1 MSIKPVMIEAAF
13 LAACRA
19 ELDAVKPGN
28 VHRFAPGHGMSA
40 TTFEAAALA
49 AAPFIAMAG
58 ASVGAR
64 ALGATEA
71 SWAATGMNTNLGIL
85 LLAAP
90 LAAAA
95 EIADDVSAMSGSS
108 LGALRRALEAVLAD
122 LGPQDARDVFTA
134 IARASPGGLGNRGT
148 HDVRSPP
155 SIGLIDAMRLAEAD
169 DLVARQYANRF
180 REIFDIGVAAV
191 AASDRTGETS
201 PERSP
206 ALDCF
211 LAFSS
216 RFPDSHILRKF
227 GPDVAESIRKRM
239 REFAKH
245 LKQEPNPD
253 AALALALSF
262 DAELKREGIN
272 PGTSADLTVASLFAM
287 NLAEAVRW

>member
-1 MSIKPVMIEAAF
+1 MSIEPAMIEAAF

-40 TTFEAAALA
+40 ATFEAAALA
-49 AAPFIAMAG
+49 AAPFIAVPCAR
-58 ASVGAR
+58 VGAR
-64 ALGATEA
+64 ILDATEA
-71 SWAATGMNTNLGIL
+71 SWAATGMNTNLGIV

-95 EIADDVSAMSGSS
+95 EVAGDFFAKPGPPID
-108 LGALRRALEAVLAD
+108 ALRRALEAVLAD
-122 LGPQDARDVFTA
+122 LGPKDARDVFAA
-134 IARASPGGLGNRGT
+134 IALASPGGLGERTT

-155 SIGLIDAMRLAEAD
+155 SIGLVEAMRLAEAD
-169 DLVARQYANRF
+169 DLVARQYANGF
-180 REIFDIGVAAV
+180 REIFAIGVAAI
-191 AASDRTGETS
+191 AADDSAGK
-201 PERSP
+201 PLPGLGP

-227 GPDVAESIRKRM
+227 GPGRAESVRKRM
-239 REFAKH
+239 REFAKR

-262 DAELKREGIN
+262 DAELKGEGLN
-272 PGTSADLTVASLFAM
+272 PGTSADLAVASLFAM

>member
-1 MSIKPVMIEAAF
+1 MSIEPAMIEAAF

-19 ELDAVKPGN
+19 ELDAAKPGN
-28 VHRFAPGHGMSA
+28 VHRFAPGHGMNA
-40 TTFEAAALA
+40 AIFEASALA

-64 ALGATEA
+64 IRGATEA
-71 SWAATGMNTNLGIL
+71 SWAATGMNTNLGIV

-95 EIADDVSAMSGSS
+95 ESADDLSAKSGSR
-108 LGALRRALEAVLAD
+108 LDALRRALEAVLAG
-122 LGPQDARDVFTA
+122 LGPQDARDVFAA
-134 IARASPGGLGNRGT
+134 IALASPGGLGERAT

-155 SIGLIDAMRLAEAD
+155 SIGLVEAMRLAEAD
-169 DLVARQYANRF
+169 DFVARQYANGF
-180 REIFDIGVAAV
+180 REIFEIGVPMIEAV
-191 AASDRTGETS
+191 DPAGKPS
-201 PERSP
+201 PGLGP

-227 GPDVAESIRKRM
+227 GPGRAESVRKRM
-239 REFAKH
+239 HEFAKR
-245 LKQEPNPD
+245 LTQEANPD

-262 DAELKREGIN
+262 DADLKREGIN

-287 NLAEAVRW
+287 SLAEAVRW

>member
-180 REIFDIGVAAV
+180 REIFDIGVAAI
-191 AASDRTGETS
+191 AASGRTGETS
-201 PERSP
+201 PGRSP

-211 LAFSS
+211 IAFST

-227 GPDVAESIRKRM
+227 GPDVAESIRIRM
-239 REFAKH
+239 DEFAKR
-245 LKQEPNPD
+245 LSQETNPD
-253 AALALALSF
+253 AASALLLGF

-272 PGTSADLTVASLFAM
+272 PGTSADLTVASLFARS
-287 NLAEAVRW
+287 LAEAGRW